1 MDDMD
6 RRDVGEDPTIMGNDV
21 PRDSNLEDRDVT
33 ARPVRDDDNPTT
45 ADYVGE
51 AAGGVS
57 GGLAGAA
64 IGSIAGPVGT
74 LVGGLAG
81 VIGGW
86 WAGRSIAEAAKDYGD
101 VDDRHYRT
109 HYESARAGDRSYDDV
124 RPAYQ
129 LGHLASRNP
138 DYRGRS
144 FDAVEPDLQRGWTDD
159 ISKRHGDW
167 SSVRGY
173 AREAYV
179 RGSSTLAATSAGA
192 VDSTVRTSEQ
202 LDDVG
207 DRSAHAADRVA
218 TGIESGVDNIKD
230 RIDGNPASKP
240 GLDPTDARAGGR
252 NFAERAADKV
262 RGTDDRL
269 ADAGTNA
276 GTGVGDAARRGANKV
291 VDAVDN
297 VKDRIDGN
305 PASKPGPDPTDKRL

>member
-1 MDDMD
+1 MDEKH
-6 RRDVGEDPTIMGNDV
+6 RRDLGNDPTIVGNDV
-21 PRDSNLEDRDVT
+21 PRDAGIDDRDVT
-33 ARPVRDDDNPTT
+33 RKAVRGDDDPTT

-51 AAGGVS
+51 AAGGIS

-64 IGSIAGPVGT
+64 IGSIGGPIGT
-74 LVGGLAG
+74 LIGGLAG

-109 HYESARAGDRSYDDV
+109 HYEKSGSRTKRSYDDV

-138 DYRGRS
+138 DYRGRD
-144 FDAVEPDLQRGWTDD
+144 FDTVESDLRRGWSDD
-159 ISKRHGDW
+159 IGARHGDW
-167 SSVRGY
+167 SSVRDY
-173 AREAYV
+173 AREGYT
-179 RGSSTLAATSAGA
+179 RGSSAL
-192 VDSTVRTSEQ
+192 
-202 LDDVG
+202 G

-218 TGIESGVDNIKD
+218 EGLEAGVDNIKD

-240 GLDPTDARAGGR
+240 GLDPTDSRAGGR
-252 NFAERAADKV
+252 NFAERTVDAA

-269 ADAGTNA
+269 ADTGS
-276 GTGVGDAARRGANKV
+276 GVGDAARRGANKV

-305 PASKPGPDPTDKRL
+305 PASKPGPDPTDRRL

>member
-1 MDDMD
+1 MDEKH
-6 RRDVGEDPTIMGNDV
+6 RRDLGNDPTIVGNDV
-21 PRDSNLEDRDVT
+21 PRDAGIDDRDVT
-33 ARPVRDDDNPTT
+33 RKAVRGDDDPTT

-51 AAGGVS
+51 AAGGIS

-64 IGSIAGPVGT
+64 IGSIGGPIGT
-74 LVGGLAG
+74 LIGGLAG

-109 HYESARAGDRSYDDV
+109 HYEKSGSRTKRSYDDV

-138 DYRGRS
+138 DYRGRD
-144 FDAVEPDLQRGWTDD
+144 FDTVESDLRRGWSDD
-159 ISKRHGDW
+159 IGARHGDW
-167 SSVRGY
+167 SSVRDY
-173 AREAYV
+173 AREGYT
-179 RGSSTLAATSAGA
+179 RGSSAL
-192 VDSTVRTSEQ
+192 
-202 LDDVG
+202 G

-218 TGIESGVDNIKD
+218 TGLEAGVDNIKD

-240 GLDPTDARAGGR
+240 GLDPTDSRAGGR
-252 NFAERAADKV
+252 NFVERTVDAA

-269 ADAGTNA
+269 ADTGS
-276 GTGVGDAARRGANKV
+276 GVGDAARRGANKV

-305 PASKPGPDPTDKRL
+305 PASKPGPDPTDRRL

>member
-1 MDDMD
+1 MDEMD
-6 RRDVGEDPTIMGNDV
+6 RRNVGDDPTVMGNDV
-21 PRDSNLEDRDVT
+21 PRQAGADDRDVT
-33 ARPVRDDDNPTT
+33 ARPVRDDEPTT

-51 AAGGVS
+51 AAGGIS

-64 IGSIAGPVGT
+64 IGSIGGPIGT

-101 VDDRHYRT
+101 ADDRYYRT
-109 HYESARAGDRSYDDV
+109 HYETSGTVADREYDVV

-144 FDAVEPDLQRGWTDD
+144 FDDVETDLRRGWSDD
-159 ISKRHGDW
+159 IGARHGDW
-167 SSVRGY
+167 TSVRGY
-173 AREAYV
+173 AREGYS
-179 RGSSTLAATSAGA
+179 RGSTLSATSAGA
-192 VDSTVRTSEQ
+192 VDTSVRTSDR
-202 LDDVG
+202 LDDLG
-207 DRSAHAADRVA
+207 DRSANAADRVA
-218 TGIESGVDNIKD
+218 TGLESGVDNIKD

-240 GLDPTDARAGGR
+240 GLDPTDSRAGGR
-252 NFAERAADKV
+252 NFAERTADTV

-269 ADAGTNA
+269 ADT
-276 GTGVGDAARRGANKV
+276 GTGVGDAARRGTNKAI
-291 VDAVDN
+291 DAVDN

>member
-1 MDDMD
+1 MDEKH
-6 RRDVGEDPTIMGNDV
+6 RRDLGDDPTIVGNDV
-21 PRDSNLEDRDVT
+21 PRDAGIDDRDVT
-33 ARPVRDDDNPTT
+33 RKAVRGDDDPTT

-51 AAGGVS
+51 AAGGIS

-64 IGSIAGPVGT
+64 IGSIGGPIGT
-74 LVGGLAG
+74 LIGGLAG

-109 HYESARAGDRSYDDV
+109 HYETSGSRTKRSYDDV

-138 DYRGRS
+138 DYRGRD
-144 FDAVEPDLQRGWTDD
+144 FDTVESDLRRGWSDD
-159 ISKRHGDW
+159 IGARHGDW
-167 SSVRGY
+167 SSVRDY
-173 AREAYV
+173 AREGYT
-179 RGSSTLAATSAGA
+179 RGSSAL
-192 VDSTVRTSEQ
+192 
-202 LDDVG
+202 G

-218 TGIESGVDNIKD
+218 TGLEAGVDNIKD

-240 GLDPTDARAGGR
+240 GLDPTDSRAGGR
-252 NFAERAADKV
+252 NFAERTVDAA

-269 ADAGTNA
+269 ADTGS
-276 GTGVGDAARRGANKV
+276 GVGDAARRGANKV

-305 PASKPGPDPTDKRL
+305 PASKPGPDPTDRRL

>member
-1 MDDMD
+1 MDEKH
-6 RRDVGEDPTIMGNDV
+6 RRDLGNDPTIVGNDV
-21 PRDSNLEDRDVT
+21 PRDAGIDDRDVT
-33 ARPVRDDDNPTT
+33 RKAVRGDDDPTT

-51 AAGGVS
+51 AAGGIS

-64 IGSIAGPVGT
+64 IGSIGGPIGT
-74 LVGGLAG
+74 LIGGLAG

-109 HYESARAGDRSYDDV
+109 HYETSGSRTKRSYDDV

-138 DYRGRS
+138 DYRGRD
-144 FDAVEPDLQRGWTDD
+144 FDTVESDLRRGWSDD
-159 ISKRHGDW
+159 IGARHGDW
-167 SSVRGY
+167 SSVRDY
-173 AREAYV
+173 AREGYT
-179 RGSSTLAATSAGA
+179 RGSSAL
-192 VDSTVRTSEQ
+192 
-202 LDDVG
+202 G

-218 TGIESGVDNIKD
+218 TGLEAGVDNIKD

-240 GLDPTDARAGGR
+240 GLDPTDSRAGGR
-252 NFAERAADKV
+252 NFAERTVDAA

-269 ADAGTNA
+269 ADTGS
-276 GTGVGDAARRGANKV
+276 GVGDAARRGANKV
-291 VDAVDN
+291 ADAVDN

-305 PASKPGPDPTDKRL
+305 PASKPGPDPTDRRL

>member
-1 MDDMD
+1 MDEKH
-6 RRDVGEDPTIMGNDV
+6 RRDLGDDPTIVGNDV
-21 PRDSNLEDRDVT
+21 PRDAGIDDRDVT
-33 ARPVRDDDNPTT
+33 RKAVRGDDDPTT

-51 AAGGVS
+51 AAGGIS

-64 IGSIAGPVGT
+64 IGSIGGPIGT
-74 LVGGLAG
+74 LIGGLAG

-109 HYESARAGDRSYDDV
+109 HYETSGSRTKRSYDDV

-138 DYRGRS
+138 DYRGRD
-144 FDAVEPDLQRGWTDD
+144 FDTVESDLRRGWSDD
-159 ISKRHGDW
+159 IGARHGDW
-167 SSVRGY
+167 SSVRDY
-173 AREAYV
+173 AREGYT
-179 RGSSTLAATSAGA
+179 RGSSAL
-192 VDSTVRTSEQ
+192 
-202 LDDVG
+202 G

-218 TGIESGVDNIKD
+218 TGLEAGVDNIKD

-240 GLDPTDARAGGR
+240 GLDPTDSRAGGR
-252 NFAERAADKV
+252 NFAERTVDAA

-269 ADAGTNA
+269 ADTGS
-276 GTGVGDAARRGANKV
+276 GVGDAARRGANKM

-305 PASKPGPDPTDKRL
+305 PASKPGPDPTDRRL

>member
-1 MDDMD
+1 MDDME
-6 RRDVGEDPTIMGNDV
+6 RRTAGEDPTIMGNDV
-21 PRDSNLEDRDVT
+21 PREPSTDDRDVS
-33 ARPVRDDDNPTT
+33 AKPVRDQATT

-64 IGSIAGPVGT
+64 IGSIGGPVGT
-74 LVGGLAG
+74 LIGGLAG

-101 VDDRHYRT
+101 LDDRHYRT
-109 HYESARAGDRSYDDV
+109 HYERGRAGTRSFDDV

-129 LGHLASRNP
+129 LGHIASRNP
-138 DYRGRS
+138 DYRSRD
-144 FDAVEPDLQRGWTDD
+144 FDTVEPDLRRGWSDE
-159 ISKRHGDW
+159 IGARHGDW
-167 SSVRGY
+167 SSVRDY
-173 AREAYV
+173 AREGYT
-179 RGSSTLAATSAGA
+179 RGTSTLAATSAGA
-192 VDSTVRTSEQ
+192 VDSTVRTSQ
-202 LDDVG
+202 RLDDLG

-218 TGIESGVDNIKD
+218 TGLEAGVDNIKD

-269 ADAGTNA
+269 AD
-276 GTGVGDAARRGANKV
+276 TGSRAGDAARRGANKV

-305 PASKPGPDPTDKRL
+305 PASKPGPDPTDRRA

>member
-1 MDDMD
+1 MDEKH
-6 RRDVGEDPTIMGNDV
+6 RRDLGNDPTIVGNDV
-21 PRDSNLEDRDVT
+21 PRDAGIDDRDVT
-33 ARPVRDDDNPTT
+33 RKAVRGDDDPTT

-51 AAGGVS
+51 AAGGIS

-64 IGSIAGPVGT
+64 IGSIGGPIGT
-74 LVGGLAG
+74 LIGGLAG

-109 HYESARAGDRSYDDV
+109 HYEASGSRTKRSYDDV

-138 DYRGRS
+138 DYRGRD
-144 FDAVEPDLQRGWTDD
+144 FDTVESDLRRGWSDD
-159 ISKRHGDW
+159 IGARHGDW
-167 SSVRGY
+167 SSVRDY
-173 AREAYV
+173 AREGYT
-179 RGSSTLAATSAGA
+179 RGSSAL
-192 VDSTVRTSEQ
+192 
-202 LDDVG
+202 G

-218 TGIESGVDNIKD
+218 TGLEAGVDNIKD

-240 GLDPTDARAGGR
+240 GLDPTDSRAGGR
-252 NFAERAADKV
+252 NFAERTVDAA

-269 ADAGTNA
+269 ADTGS
-276 GTGVGDAARRGANKV
+276 GVGDAARRGANKM

-305 PASKPGPDPTDKRL
+305 PASKPGPDPTDRRL

>member
-1 MDDMD
+1 MDEKH
-6 RRDVGEDPTIMGNDV
+6 RRDLGNDPTIVGNDV
-21 PRDSNLEDRDVT
+21 PRDAGIDDRDVT
-33 ARPVRDDDNPTT
+33 RKAVRGDDDPTT

-51 AAGGVS
+51 AAGGIS

-64 IGSIAGPVGT
+64 IGSIGGPVGT
-74 LVGGLAG
+74 LIGGLAG

-109 HYESARAGDRSYDDV
+109 HYETSGSRTKRSYDDV

-138 DYRGRS
+138 DYRGRD
-144 FDAVEPDLQRGWTDD
+144 FDTVESDLRRGWSDD
-159 ISKRHGDW
+159 IGARHGDW
-167 SSVRGY
+167 SSVRDY
-173 AREAYV
+173 AREGYT
-179 RGSSTLAATSAGA
+179 RGSSAL
-192 VDSTVRTSEQ
+192 
-202 LDDVG
+202 G

-218 TGIESGVDNIKD
+218 TGLEAGVDNIKD

-240 GLDPTDARAGGR
+240 GLDPTDSRAGGR
-252 NFAERAADKV
+252 NFAERTVDAA

-269 ADAGTNA
+269 ADTGS
-276 GTGVGDAARRGANKV
+276 GVGDAARRGANKV

-305 PASKPGPDPTDKRL
+305 PASKPGPDPTDRRL

>member
-1 MDDMD
+1 MDEMD
-6 RRDVGEDPTIMGNDV
+6 RRNAGEDPTIMGNDV
-21 PRDSNLEDRDVT
+21 PREPTHDDRDVT
-33 ARPVRDDDNPTT
+33 AKPVRDDATT

-51 AAGGVS
+51 AAGGIS

-64 IGSIAGPVGT
+64 IGSIGGPVGT
-74 LVGGLAG
+74 LIGGLAG
-81 VIGGW
+81 VVGGW

-101 VDDRHYRT
+101 VDDRYYRT
-109 HYESARAGDRSYDDV
+109 HYERGRTSSRSFDDV

-138 DYRGRS
+138 DYRGS
-144 FDAVEPDLQRGWTDD
+144 DFDTVERDLRRGWSNE
-159 ISKRHGDW
+159 IGARHGDW
-167 SSVRGY
+167 ASVRDYAREGY
-173 AREAYV
+173 ARGA
-179 RGSSTLAATSAGA
+179 STLAATSAGA
-192 VDSTVRTSEQ
+192 VDSAVRTSDR
-202 LDDVG
+202 LDNIG

-218 TGIESGVDNIKD
+218 TGLEAGVDNIKD

-262 RGTDDRL
+262 RGSDDP
-269 ADAGTNA
+269 ADT
-276 GTGVGDAARRGANKV
+276 TSRVGDATRRGANKV

-305 PASKPGPDPTDKRL
+305 PASKPGPDPTDRRA

>member
-1 MDDMD
+1 MDEKH
-6 RRDVGEDPTIMGNDV
+6 RRDLGNDPTIVGNDV
-21 PRDSNLEDRDVT
+21 PRDAGIDDRDVT
-33 ARPVRDDDNPTT
+33 RKAVRGDDDPTT

-51 AAGGVS
+51 AAGGIS

-64 IGSIAGPVGT
+64 IGSIGGPIGT
-74 LVGGLAG
+74 LIGGLAG

-109 HYESARAGDRSYDDV
+109 HYEKSGSRTKRSYDDV

-138 DYRGRS
+138 DYRGRD
-144 FDAVEPDLQRGWTDD
+144 FDTVESDLRRGWSDD
-159 ISKRHGDW
+159 IGARHGDW
-167 SSVRGY
+167 SSVRDY
-173 AREAYV
+173 AREGYT
-179 RGSSTLAATSAGA
+179 RGSSAL
-192 VDSTVRTSEQ
+192 
-202 LDDVG
+202 G

-218 TGIESGVDNIKD
+218 TGLEAGVDNIKD

-240 GLDPTDARAGGR
+240 GLDPTDSRAGGR
-252 NFAERAADKV
+252 NFAERTVDAA

-269 ADAGTNA
+269 ADTGS
-276 GTGVGDAARRGANKV
+276 GVGDAARRGANKV

-305 PASKPGPDPTDKRL
+305 PASKPGPDPTDRRL

>member
-1 MDDMD
+1 MDEKH
-6 RRDVGEDPTIMGNDV
+6 RRDLGNDPTIVGNDV
-21 PRDSNLEDRDVT
+21 PRDAGIDDRDVT
-33 ARPVRDDDNPTT
+33 RKAVRGDDDPTT

-51 AAGGVS
+51 AAGGIS

-64 IGSIAGPVGT
+64 IGSIGGPIGT
-74 LVGGLAG
+74 LIGGLAG

-109 HYESARAGDRSYDDV
+109 HYETSGSRTKRSYDDV

-138 DYRGRS
+138 DYRGRD
-144 FDAVEPDLQRGWTDD
+144 FDTVESDLRRGWSDD
-159 ISKRHGDW
+159 IGARHGDW
-167 SSVRGY
+167 SSVRDY
-173 AREAYV
+173 AREGYT
-179 RGSSTLAATSAGA
+179 RGSSAL
-192 VDSTVRTSEQ
+192 
-202 LDDVG
+202 G

-218 TGIESGVDNIKD
+218 TGLEAGVDNIKD

-240 GLDPTDARAGGR
+240 GLDPTDSRAGGR
-252 NFAERAADKV
+252 NFAERTVDAA

-269 ADAGTNA
+269 ADTGS
-276 GTGVGDAARRGANKV
+276 GVGDAARRGANKV

-305 PASKPGPDPTDKRL
+305 PASKPGPDPTDRRL

>member
-1 MDDMD
+1 MDEKH
-6 RRDVGEDPTIMGNDV
+6 RRDLGNDPTIVGNDV
-21 PRDSNLEDRDVT
+21 PRDAGIDDRDVT
-33 ARPVRDDDNPTT
+33 RKAVRGDDDPTT

-51 AAGGVS
+51 AAGGIS

-64 IGSIAGPVGT
+64 IGSIGGPIGT
-74 LVGGLAG
+74 LIGGLAG

-109 HYESARAGDRSYDDV
+109 HYQKSGSRTKRSYDDV

-138 DYRGRS
+138 DYRGRD
-144 FDAVEPDLQRGWTDD
+144 FDTVESDLRRGWSDD
-159 ISKRHGDW
+159 IGARHGDW
-167 SSVRGY
+167 SSVRDY
-173 AREAYV
+173 AREGYT
-179 RGSSTLAATSAGA
+179 RGSSAL
-192 VDSTVRTSEQ
+192 
-202 LDDVG
+202 G

-218 TGIESGVDNIKD
+218 TGLEAGVDNIKD

-240 GLDPTDARAGGR
+240 GLDPTDSRAGGR
-252 NFAERAADKV
+252 NFAERTVDAA

-269 ADAGTNA
+269 ADTGS
-276 GTGVGDAARRGANKV
+276 GVGDAARRGANKV

-305 PASKPGPDPTDKRL
+305 PASKPGPDPTDRRL

>member
-1 MDDMD
+1 MDEMD
-6 RRDVGEDPTIMGNDV
+6 RRNAGEDPTIMGNDV
-21 PRDSNLEDRDVT
+21 AREPMHDDRDVT
-33 ARPVRDDDNPTT
+33 AKPLRDEATT

-64 IGSIAGPVGT
+64 IGSIGGPVGT
-74 LVGGLAG
+74 LIGGLAG

-101 VDDRHYRT
+101 VDDRYYRT
-109 HYESARAGDRSYDDV
+109 HYDRGRTSSRSFEDV

-129 LGHLASRNP
+129 LGHIASRNP
-138 DYRGRS
+138 DYRGAD
-144 FDAVEPDLQRGWTDD
+144 FDTVERDLRRGWSDE
-159 ISKRHGDW
+159 IGARHGDW
-167 SSVRGY
+167 SSVRDYAREGY
-173 AREAYV
+173 AR
-179 RGSSTLAATSAGA
+179 GTSTLAATSAGS
-192 VDSTVRTSEQ
+192 VDSSVRTSKQ
-202 LDDVG
+202 LDNLG

-218 TGIESGVDNIKD
+218 TGLEAGVDNIKD

-269 ADAGTNA
+269 AD
-276 GTGVGDAARRGANKV
+276 TGSCAGDAAHRGANKV

-305 PASKPGPDPTDKRL
+305 PASKPGPDPTDRRA

>member
-1 MDDMD
+1 
-6 RRDVGEDPTIMGNDV
+6 VGDDPTIIGNDV
-21 PRDSNLEDRDVT
+21 PRTTDDLDVT
-33 ARPVRDDDNPTT
+33 GRPVRDDDPTT
-45 ADYVGE
+45 ANYVGE
-51 AAGGVS
+51 AAGGIS

-64 IGSIAGPVGT
+64 IGSIGGPIGV

-81 VIGGW
+81 VVGGW
-86 WAGRSIAEAAKDYGD
+86 WAGRSIAEAAKDYGEEHD
-101 VDDRHYRT
+101 TYYRT
-109 HYESARAGDRSYDDV
+109 HYEKSRLGNRQYDDV

-144 FDAVEPDLQRGWTDD
+144 FDEVESDLRRGWSDD
-159 ISKRHGDW
+159 IGARHGDW
-167 SSVRGY
+167 ASVRGY
-173 AREAYV
+173 AREAYSH
-179 RGSSTLAATSAGA
+179 GSTLSATSAGA
-192 VDSTVRTSEQ
+192 VDSSVRTGDR

-207 DRSAHAADRVA
+207 SRSAHAADRVA
-218 TGIESGVDNIKD
+218 TGLEAGVDNIKD

-252 NFAERAADKV
+252 NFAERTVDSV

-269 ADAGTNA
+269 ADTGS
-276 GTGVGDAARRGANKV
+276 GVGDAARRGANKV

-305 PASKPGPDPTDKRL
+305 PASKPGPDPTDRRV

>member
-1 MDDMD
+1 MDEKH
-6 RRDVGEDPTIMGNDV
+6 RRDLGNDPTIVGNDV
-21 PRDSNLEDRDVT
+21 PRDAGIDDRDVT
-33 ARPVRDDDNPTT
+33 RKAVRGDDDPTT

-51 AAGGVS
+51 AAGGIS

-64 IGSIAGPVGT
+64 IGSIGGPIGT
-74 LVGGLAG
+74 LIGGLAG

-109 HYESARAGDRSYDDV
+109 HYEKSGSRTKRSYDDV

-138 DYRGRS
+138 DYRGRD
-144 FDAVEPDLQRGWTDD
+144 FDTVESDLRRGWSDD
-159 ISKRHGDW
+159 IGARHGDW
-167 SSVRGY
+167 SSVRDY
-173 AREAYV
+173 AREGYT
-179 RGSSTLAATSAGA
+179 RGSSAL
-192 VDSTVRTSEQ
+192 
-202 LDDVG
+202 G

-218 TGIESGVDNIKD
+218 TGLEAGVDNIKD

-240 GLDPTDARAGGR
+240 GLDPTDSRAGGR
-252 NFAERAADKV
+252 NFAERTADAA

-269 ADAGTNA
+269 ADTGS
-276 GTGVGDAARRGANKV
+276 GVGDAARRGANKV

-305 PASKPGPDPTDKRL
+305 PASKPGPDPTDRRL